1 MKGKEITFKD
11 KVKGF
16 IILNFHF
23 MDYSINYV
31 KKEYERGKISES
43 YLKGYADGVEDF
55 KDMLLKADI
64 SILEEW
70 WKIVIVLLVIRNF
83 TV

>member
-31 KKEYERGKISES
+31 KKKEYERGKISES

-64 SILEEW
+64 SILEEE
-70 WKIVIVLLVIRNF
+70 
-83 TV
+83 